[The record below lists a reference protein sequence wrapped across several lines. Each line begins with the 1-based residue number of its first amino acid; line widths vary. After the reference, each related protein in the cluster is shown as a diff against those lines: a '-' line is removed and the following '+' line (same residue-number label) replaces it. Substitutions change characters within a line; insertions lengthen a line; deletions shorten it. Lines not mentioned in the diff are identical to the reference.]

1 MDSKGLRVF
10 IYGILYFCV
19 ALVLFFC
26 YAIQSNINDGA
37 SAPGLI
43 ACGYFFGMI
52 IIACYV
58 STRIC
63 QVTFIKKWA
72 NPTVDLI
79 LAIALWISIA
89 FSVIG
94 YWGIASKTEI
104 SEFQA
109 YWVGYSFFLA
119 LMGTQIAI
127 DIKWSGYT
135 ESVIQYHQ

>member
-1 MDSKGLRVF
+1 M
-10 IYGILYFCV
+10 LYFCV

-52 IIACYV
+52 IVAAFISTRVCPIAC
-58 STRIC
+58 
-63 QVTFIKKWA
+63 IKKLA
-72 NPTVDLI
+72 TPTIDLI
-79 LAIALWISIA
+79 FAIALLISIA

-94 YWGIASKTEI
+94 YWGLASKTAI
-104 SEFQA
+104 SEFSA
-109 YWVGYSFFLA
+109 YFVGYSFFLA

-127 DIKWSGYT
+127 DFKWSDYADT
-135 ESVIQYHQ
+135 VVQYHQ